1 MDRHNIHFNEIDF
14 NPFEAS
20 REIEKV
26 VVVSESQ
33 REIWLSCIIGGDP
46 ANLAYNE
53 SVSLDLK
60 GDFYSNHFITAFKT
74 IVKHHEALRS
84 VVSTN
89 GESIIIYKNIDFEFT
104 LQEIT
109 SDKETEQK
117 TILGEFVKSEMN
129 HTFNLQDGP
138 LFRVFIHKLGPEHH
152 RFSLFIHHIICDGW
166 SLGIILEQLSKLYT
180 ALVKGLP
187 AVLNDGPQ
195 ISTYAIEQSEF
206 LNSVAFKEVEDYW
219 LEQYKDKVPVLNL
232 PTDRQRPTTRT
243 YKANRIDQIVP
254 LNLIN
259 RLKDMGA
266 KSGSS
271 LVNILL
277 SSFEIF
283 LHHCTKQQDIIVG
296 LPAAGQSA
304 TGNFNLVGH
313 CVNMLPLKTT
323 IKPEISFSEYLKN
336 RKHTFLDAYDHQ
348 LFSFGQLIKKLNVK
362 RDSSRIPLVPVTL
375 NIDMGMDS
383 AVSFENL
390 KHQLISNPREFET
403 FELFLNATGSTENF
417 VLEWNYNTQLF
428 NASTIIKMADNFES
442 LLNLLVQDPDI
453 NIRDTDTY
461 LNLNKNVQEQ
471 ISQTDKDAGF
481 DSLITLI
488 EQTAV
493 SCPDKIAIRFEAE
506 SISYKELII
515 KTNQLAALLAQ
526 KGVIPGDVIGLSADR
541 SINMVICL
549 LAILKAGAIYIP
561 LDPVYP
567 QERIEYML
575 DDSSAK
581 VLLLSGRLKGNYRTK
596 ATEIIIEEA
605 WAELENYPQS
615 SIALINANSLAYILY
630 TSGSTGKPKGVK
642 ISHKNLVNFLI
653 SMQKEPGIS
662 ASDRLLAITTI
673 SFDIAEL
680 ELYLPLIS
688 GAELVV
694 ASTEAAKDGRM
705 LLEILEKENITLLQA
720 TPSTW
725 QMMLDSGWENKF
737 NLKALTGGEALSK
750 TLAEKLLKLTDSLWN
765 MYGPTETTIWSTV
778 KRINVDDEIISIGK
792 PIDNTYLFILDEN
805 GIQLPLG
812 ATGELYIG
820 GAGVSEGYLNR
831 KELTEEKFV
840 ADLFTHHTNAKFYRT
855 GDLARL
861 LDNGDFECLG
871 RIDQQVKI
879 RGYRIEL
886 GEIETILVNQDEINQ
901 AVVLARE
908 DKPGD
913 KRLVAYVITKTETEA
928 ISNDHKIPKETVK
941 KWKTALADVL
951 PLYMVPDDFV
961 ALKDFPLTPNLKI
974 DRNAF
979 PKPLT
984 TQTKENVK
992 QTLELTENEK
1002 LISNIWAE
1010 VLESREFKA
1019 TDDFFE
1025 HGGHS
1030 LLAVKVMVNIEKA
1043 TGKRLPLTTL
1053 FENSTVEKL
1062 AKQLAT
1068 EDAFKNTG
1076 SLVPIK
1082 PSGTKT
1088 PLFLIHGGGLNI
1100 LLFKSVSNYFDPE
1113 QPLYGIQALGLN
1125 KKTDVPADLGAI
1137 SAKYIEEILKVSP
1150 EGPYAIAGYSLGGF
1164 IAFEIAK
1171 QLKAMGKEIK
1181 LLGVID
1187 TYAGSAATH
1196 AESTLC
1202 RIGKKIKRQFYKVP
1216 FFVKSILVY
1225 PKESL
1230 MYQVNFVKK
1239 KIKTV
1244 FAVKDE
1250 HITKEI
1256 FTTYEQ
1262 QIYKRYSQALNNYVL
1277 TPFDVKITLFR
1288 VNKRLYY
1295 LDDQVNLGWDK
1306 FAKRGVDIH
1315 QVPGDHKTFLHA
1327 PNDNIFAD
1335 IVQKV
1340 LDRDETAQ

>member
-1 MDRHNIHFNEIDF
+1 MDRQNIHFNEIDF

-26 VVVSESQ
+26 VIVSESQ
-33 REIWLSCIIGGDP
+33 KEIWLSCIIGGDP
-46 ANLAYNE
+46 ASLAYNE

-60 GDFYSNHFITAFKT
+60 GNFNTQHFTNAFKA

-84 VVSTN
+84 VISAN
-89 GESIIIYKNIDFEFT
+89 GESIIIYKDLDFEFT
-104 LQEIT
+104 IEDIALY
-109 SDKETEQK
+109 KETEQK
-117 TILGEFVKSEMN
+117 RILKEFVKSEMN
-129 HTFNLQDGP
+129 NSFNLQGGP
-138 LFRVFIHKLGPEHH
+138 LFRVFIHKLSDTDH
-152 RFSLFIHHIICDGW
+152 RFSLFIHHIVCDGW
-166 SLGIILEQLSKLYT
+166 SLGIILEQLSKLYN
-180 ALVKGLP
+180 ANIKGLP
-187 AVLNDGPQ
+187 GILNGGPQ
-195 ISTYAIEQSEF
+195 ISTYALEQSEF
-206 LNSVAFKEVEDYW
+206 LSSSAFKQVEDYW
-219 LEQYKDKVPVLNL
+219 LEQYKGKVPVVNL
-232 PTDRQRPTTRT
+232 PTDRQRPATRT
-243 YKANRIDQIVP
+243 YKANRIDRVIP
-254 LNLIN
+254 LKLIN
-259 RLKDMGA
+259 QLKDMGT

-271 LVNILL
+271 LVNVLL
-277 SSFEIF
+277 SCFEVF
-283 LHHCTKQQDIIVG
+283 LYHCTKQQEIIVG

-323 IKPEISFSEYLKN
+323 IRPDISFSEYLKN

-348 LFSFGQLIKKLNVK
+348 LFSFGQLIKKLNIK

-390 KHQLISNPREFET
+390 EHQLISNPREFET
-403 FELFLNATGSTENF
+403 FELFLNATGSKEDF
-417 VLEWNYNTQLF
+417 VLEWTYNTHLF
-428 NASTIIKMADNFES
+428 NATTIAQMADNFES
-442 LLNLLVQDPDI
+442 LLNLLVQDPNLI
-453 NIRDTDTY
+453 IRDTDKY
-461 LNLNKNVQEQ
+461 INLNEDVQKYL
-471 ISQTDKDAGF
+471 IQTDEDTDF
-481 DSLITLI
+481 DSFIKLI
-488 EQTAV
+488 EQTALSYPNKTAV
-493 SCPDKIAIRFEAE
+493 SFENE
-506 SISYKELII
+506 KISYESLII
-515 KTNQLAALLAQ
+515 KTNQLAALLVK
-526 KGVIPGDVIGLSADR
+526 KGIVSGDIIGLSADR
-541 SINMVICL
+541 SIEMLICL
-549 LAILKAGAIYIP
+549 LAILKAGATYIP

-567 QERIEYML
+567 RERIEYML
-575 DDSSAK
+575 SDSSAK
-581 VLLLSGRLKGNYRTK
+581 ILLVSNRLKGSYNTA
-596 ATEIIIEEA
+596 ATEIVIEEI
-605 WAELENYPQS
+605 WPELENCTPS
-615 SIALINANSLAYILY
+615 VTLSINANSLAYILY

-673 SFDIAEL
+673 SFDIAGL

-688 GAELVV
+688 GAELVI
-694 ASTEAAKDGRM
+694 ASAEVAKDGRM
-705 LLEILEKENITLLQA
+705 LLEIIEKENISLLQA

-725 QMMLDSGWENKF
+725 QMMLDSGWERKF
-737 NLKALTGGEALSK
+737 NLKALIGGEALSK
-750 TLAEKLLKLTDSLWN
+750 TLADKLLDRTNSLWN

-778 KRINVDDEIISIGK
+778 KRIDADDETISIGK

-805 GIQLPLG
+805 GMQLPLG
-812 ATGELYIG
+812 AVGELYIG
-820 GAGVSEGYLNR
+820 GAGVSPGYLNR

-840 ADLFTHHTNAKFYRT
+840 VDIFTHKTNAKFYKT

-886 GEIETILVNQDEINQ
+886 GEIEAILVNQDEIKQ

-913 KRLVAYVITKTETEA
+913 KRLVAYVITKAAEKTDL
-928 ISNDHKIPKETVK
+928 NDLNIPKEIVK
-941 KWKTALADVL
+941 KWKAALADVL

-961 ALKDFPLTPNLKI
+961 ALKDFPLTPNLKV

-979 PKPLT
+979 PKPLIT
-984 TQTKENVK
+984 NSKENLK
-992 QTLELTENEK
+992 HTLELTKNEK
-1002 LISNIWAE
+1002 LISSIWAE
-1010 VLESREFKA
+1010 VLGPKEFKA

-1030 LLAVKVMVNIEKA
+1030 LLAVKVMVSIEKA

-1062 AKQLAT
+1062 ARQLAT
-1068 EDAFKNTG
+1068 EDAIKNTG

-1125 KKTDVPADLGAI
+1125 KKTDVPADLEAI

-1187 TYAGSAATH
+1187 TYAGSASTH

-1202 RIGKKIKRQFYKVP
+1202 RMGKKVRRQFYKIP
-1216 FFVKSILVY
+1216 FFIKSILVY

-1239 KIKTV
+1239 KLGKI

-1250 HITKEI
+1250 HTDKEI
-1256 FTTYEQ
+1256 FSAYEQ

-1340 LDRDETAQ
+1340 LDRDNVAQ